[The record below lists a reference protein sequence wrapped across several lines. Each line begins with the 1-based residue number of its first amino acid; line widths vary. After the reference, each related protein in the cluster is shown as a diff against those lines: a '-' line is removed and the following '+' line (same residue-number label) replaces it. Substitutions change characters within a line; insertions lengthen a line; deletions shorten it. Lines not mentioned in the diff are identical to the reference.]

1 MNERF
6 RGNGY
11 MTETVHAISKWALEF
26 ETVFKVIAVTN
37 DNEKS
42 EHTLQNAGFRLI
54 RSTDNSKTWQY
65 E

>member
-1 MNERF
+1 
-6 RGNGY
+6 